1 MLHVTVWYRE
11 QWASVLPLQQDEV
24 LRDQEL
30 SEKSAVS
37 VSESSHEN
45 TLLWTITMKWA
56 LEETLTSHMMHSP
69 LVYCQTMHTS
79 TLVLSSILNS
89 LTLLI
94 VQKWRGSVRQEQ
106 DLPSPYS
113 DRVHSTVVFQMSVL
127 WQLVLWDTLRQR
139 WQVSDWLSVCYCW
152 VSVGVLS
159 FYQRGVLDYAEKSTC
174 QEEITSWNS
183 MQY

>member
-24 LRDQEL
+24 LRDQHL

-37 VSESSHEN
+37 VSESSHED

-79 TLVLSSILNS
+79 TLTLSSVSNS

-94 VQKWRGSVRQEQ
+94 VQKERGSVRQEQ

-127 WQLVLWDTLRQR
+127 WQACALGHSGTERTS
-139 WQVSDWLSVCYCW
+139 VSDWLSVCYCW
-152 VSVGVLS
+152 VSCWCVV
-159 FYQRGVLDYAEKSTC
+159 FYQRVGVLDYAEKSVM
-174 QEEITSWNS
+174 S
-183 MQY
+183 